1 MDELNSNFTGTIRL
15 TGSIA
20 ATTCLGVITL
30 LFLLLIFY
38 KVYTSVLQRLLL
50 YLTIVT
56 VIPEA
61 CMTVGYTTQ
70 FEYSGH
76 KMFCDTM
83 SIFWQ
88 WSTTVGYLLTLA
100 MIVFLPYKIYERF
113 KRDPFPRLSRSKCLR
128 VAMECSFIFIVL
140 VLPLA
145 FILPFVHCGYYLS
158 QPQLCN
164 RSIMDQI
171 TNPEAK
177 NCIGQLTIQ
186 ILVSSLVPS
195 IVSFIDFVGI
205 FVDIIALSVVFCC
218 LAREYRETR
227 KTLRRTL
234 ILLVLFAAYIVISLV
249 FSGVFTGV
257 VLPSIMTNK
266 PDILTKL
273 RFYLEVLSVV
283 NPVILSVS
291 QLIFPLTF
299 LFYLYSFNLFRWTAI
314 KRAAAEWRCFR
325 SCCGRENIPRVD
337 QIQEAATVPSSHCV
351 SAPSDTFFDMPYSRV
366 TTDVCNEEEQPLL
379 PDGGG
384 GRGHGTI
391 RNL

>member
-1 MDELNSNFTGTIRL
+1 MDELNSNFAGTIRL

-20 ATTCLGVITL
+20 ATMCLGVITL

-50 YLTIVT
+50 YLTIFA

-61 CMTVGYTTQ
+61 CMTVGYATQ

-76 KMFCDTM
+76 EMFCDM
-83 SIFWQ
+83 IKNIWQ

-100 MIVFLPYKIYERF
+100 MIVYLPYKVYEQF

-128 VAMECSFIFIVL
+128 VTAECSFVFIVL

-145 FILPFVHCGYYLS
+145 YILPFVHCGYYLP

-164 RSIMDQI
+164 ISIMDQI
-171 TNPEAK
+171 MHLEAEK
-177 NCIGQLTIQ
+177 ENCTGQLI
-186 ILVSSLVPS
+186 ISSLVPG
-195 IVSFIDFVGI
+195 IVNLFDFVGI
-205 FVDIIALSVVFCC
+205 FVDIVALSVVFCC

-227 KTLRRTL
+227 ITLRRML
-234 ILLVLFAAYIVISLV
+234 ILLGFFAAYIVISLV
-249 FSGVFTGV
+249 FTGV
-257 VLPSIMTNK
+257 SFGITTKSVILPE
-266 PDILTKL
+266 L
-273 RFYLEVLSVV
+273 RIYLEVLLVV
-283 NPVILSVS
+283 SAAILPVS
-291 QLIFPLTF
+291 QLIFPLGF
-299 LFYLYSFNLFRWTAI
+299 LFYLYSFNLFRWRAI

-325 SCCGRENIPRVD
+325 SCCERENAL
-337 QIQEAATVPSSHCV
+337 QEAAT
-351 SAPSDTFFDMPYSRV
+351 APSRSHRVPAPSVTFFNEPHSRV
-366 TTDVCNEEEQPLL
+366 TTDVRNEEQQALL

-391 RNL
+391 RNS